1 MSDVQRDQ
9 MAFGQALA
17 VTGIQEAA
25 AIAGLVNHGIYNPP
39 TVLKGGTD
47 GSGRAVSLS
56 KGQPRRIISES
67 ASAGLRDLMEAVI
80 DSKTGQRSLKLDAYQ
95 SGGKTGTA
103 QRADPACRC
112 YRGYVTSFLGLRH
125 SMIRSS

>member
-9 MAFGQALA
+9 IAFGQALA

-25 AIAGLVNHGIYNPP
+25 AVAGLVNHGIYNPP
-39 TVLKGGTD
+39 TVLKSGTD

-56 KGQPRRIISES
+56 KRQPRRIISES

-103 QRADPACRC
+103 QRADPDVPVLPR
-112 YRGYVTSFLGLRH
+112 LRH
-125 SMIRSS
+125 VVPRIRSAR